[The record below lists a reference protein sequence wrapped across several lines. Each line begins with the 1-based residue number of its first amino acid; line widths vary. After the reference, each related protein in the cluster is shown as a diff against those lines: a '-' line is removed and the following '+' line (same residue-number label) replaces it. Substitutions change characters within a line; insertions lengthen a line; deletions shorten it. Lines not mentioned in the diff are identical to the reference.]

1 MDYNVLGSVHHQFPN
16 PAQTQVHWASDAIQ
30 PSHPL
35 SSPSPAFSLSQH
47 QGLFQCVSSLH
58 QVAKVLEFSFS
69 ISPSSEYLA
78 LISFRMGF
86 PGSSPGKES
95 ACNAGDP
102 SSVPELGRSPGE
114 INSYPLQYSCLEN
127 SMDRGAWQVTIHG
140 ITIGYDWVIFTF
152 TFNGYQLIF
161 R

>member
-16 PAQTQVHWASDAIQ
+16 PAQTHVHWVSDAIQ

-47 QGLFQCVSSLH
+47 QGLFQCVSSLY

-114 INSYPLQYSCLEN
+114 VNSYPLQYSCLEN

-161 R
+161 Q

>member
-1 MDYNVLGSVHHQFPN
+1 MSLESLM
-16 PAQTQVHWASDAIQ
+16 
-30 PSHPL
+30 PSNHLIL
-35 SSPSPAFSLSQH
+35 SCPSPPAFNLFQH

-95 ACNAGDP
+95 ACNAGDVGLIP
-102 SSVPELGRSPGE
+102 GWKDPLEKGVATHLLPGKSPWTEEPDG
-114 INSYPLQYSCLEN
+114 LQF
-127 SMDRGAWQVTIHG
+127 MRWQSWTH
-140 ITIGYDWVIFTF
+140 
-152 TFNGYQLIF
+152 
-161 R
+161 